1 MFTIKEDCVSTT
13 TTYSSNIS
21 DANTNLETMIES
33 VKRSFCNTMLRII
46 NYNFTQLIGKY
57 KTELTGDSDIGL
69 SLSS

>member
-33 VKRSFCNTMLRII
+33 VKRSFCNTALRII

-57 KTELTGDSDIGL
+57 KTETGDSDIGL